1 MISVQLGVSI
11 QEALLRLRA
20 HAYGSER
27 PLGEIAEDV
36 VARRLRFGDELDDD
50 ISGPYSPEGGKG

>member
-1 MISVQLGVSI
+1 M

-27 PLGEIAEDV
+27 PLGEVAQDV
-36 VARRLRFGDELDDD
+36 VARRLRFRDDHTGDFTDDFDDD
-50 ISGPYSPEGGKG
+50 GSGPNSPDGGKG